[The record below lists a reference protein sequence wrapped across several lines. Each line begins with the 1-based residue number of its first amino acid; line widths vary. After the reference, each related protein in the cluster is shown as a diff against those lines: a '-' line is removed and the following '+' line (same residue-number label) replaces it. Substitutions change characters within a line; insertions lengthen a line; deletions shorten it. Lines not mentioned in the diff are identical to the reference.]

1 MRDLR
6 VAAVIFGA
14 IPLILGRPYI
24 GVLVW
29 SLLGYMNPH
38 RLTFGWA
45 YDFPFAQV
53 IAIVTLVAIV
63 FSTEPKRIPFLPIV
77 KVWVLFILWMNVT
90 TYFALEPAA
99 AILEWE
105 RMLKIQ
111 LISFIT
117 LMLITNRER
126 LDLLVWTIAIALGFY
141 GLKGGVFSILTG
153 GQYLVFG
160 PDLSFIEDNNDL
172 ALALVMILPLMR
184 YLHLEATKRYLKWGL
199 LIAMGLTALSILTSH
214 SRGALLAITAMGVFM
229 LLKSPYKFRAILVTV
244 VLLPIMLVFMPDAWF
259 DRMATI
265 GEYQQ
270 DESALGRINAWWF
283 AWNIALEHPLIGGGF
298 NTFTPELFRQYA
310 PNPKDF
316 HDAHSIY
323 FEVLGEQGF
332 VGLALFLLL
341 GFMAIRMGS
350 KIIKQCK
357 KISKLHWARNLAAML
372 QVSIIGYATGGAFLG
387 LAYFDLYYHLIA
399 MMVITRV
406 IVDKQLENI
415 SQEDLSSI
423 SEDDTVEVFPQD
435 KPALES
441 WDNKPAV

>member
-1 MRDLR
+1 MPNNSVGTTLHKDRSACSKKYYLPGVLIMRDLL

-14 IPLILGRPYI
+14 IPLILWRPYI

-29 SLLGYMNPH
+29 SLIGYMNPH
-38 RLTFGWA
+38 RLTYGWA

-90 TYFALEPAA
+90 TYFALEPAV
-99 AILEWE
+99 AIQEWD
-105 RMLKIQ
+105 RMLKVQ

-126 LDLLVWTIAIALGFY
+126 LDLLVWTIAISLGFY

-214 SRGALLAITAMGVFM
+214 SRGALLAISAMGVFM
-229 LLKSPYKFRAILVTV
+229 LLKSPYKLRAILVTV
-244 VLLPIMLVFMPDAWF
+244 ILLPIMLSFMPDAWF
-259 DRMATI
+259 DRM
-265 GEYQQ
+265 
-270 DESALGRINAWWF
+270 
-283 AWNIALEHPLIGGGF
+283 
-298 NTFTPELFRQYA
+298 
-310 PNPKDF
+310 
-316 HDAHSIY
+316 
-323 FEVLGEQGF
+323 
-332 VGLALFLLL
+332 
-341 GFMAIRMGS
+341 
-350 KIIKQCK
+350 
-357 KISKLHWARNLAAML
+357 
-372 QVSIIGYATGGAFLG
+372 
-387 LAYFDLYYHLIA
+387 
-399 MMVITRV
+399 
-406 IVDKQLENI
+406 
-415 SQEDLSSI
+415 
-423 SEDDTVEVFPQD
+423 
-435 KPALES
+435 
-441 WDNKPAV
+441 